1 MKNTVSD
8 IVHGGIEMDS
18 KDILIVEDDR
28 AIVRIL
34 ELEFSYEGY
43 TFDIAEDGKEA
54 VALFEK
60 NSYDLVLL
68 DLMLPY
74 ISGMELCRRFRRKSN
89 VPIIMLTAK
98 RDLSNRVIG
107 LDMGADDY
115 ITKPFEMIEL
125 LARIRSALR
134 RFKINNADFAKI
146 EIKDLSINIL
156 TRQVSMKGE
165 PIELTKKEYEL
176 LEYLV
181 NNKGIVL
188 TREQIIN
195 NVWGYNFVGDTN
207 ILDVYIKYLR
217 NKLDYPFN
225 IKLIQTVRGVGYTIK
240 ESKHEDN

>member
-1 MKNTVSD
+1 
-8 IVHGGIEMDS
+8 MDS

>member
-1 MKNTVSD
+1 
-8 IVHGGIEMDS
+8 
-18 KDILIVEDDR
+18 
-28 AIVRIL
+28 
-34 ELEFSYEGY
+34 
-43 TFDIAEDGKEA
+43 
-54 VALFEK
+54 
-60 NSYDLVLL
+60 
-68 DLMLPY
+68 MLPY